1 MNTSVHPTL
10 SIFQNHKKG
19 DLEKLPSET
28 FKLATSYL
36 SKDQI
41 SQINLAYCVAK
52 EAHQDQK
59 RREGSPL
66 AFSSLNSIDASS
78 LDPRSVRRFFK
89 SSKVGGSINIEA

>member
-10 SIFQNHKKG
+10 SIFQNYKKS

-28 FKLATSYL
+28 FKLASSYL

-41 SQINLAYCVAK
+41 NEINLAYCVAK

-59 RREGSPL
+59 RREGSPYICL
-66 AFSSLNSIDASS
+66 LYTSDAA
-78 LDPRSVRRFFK
+78 D
-89 SSKVGGSINIEA
+89 E